1 MVDSLFEHHGPQIY
15 SQETAKN
22 KALAVGFTLS
32 SLLITVLYMC
42 ILDFAQSYVVPPKH
56 FPKRGWS
63 QLFFKPKV
71 NAPLVEPK
79 PGSKDFKKVL
89 KQGSDEVSR
98 LPMIGGDTGSIPLV
112 PESDETSSIRTNLT
126 ESRIIPMNGSLYHSR

>member
-22 KALAVGFTLS
+22 QALAVGFTLS
-32 SLLITVLYMC
+32 SLLVTVLYMC

-63 QLFFKPKV
+63 QVFFKPKV

-79 PGSKDFKKVL
+79 PGSKDFKEVL
-89 KQGSDEVSR
+89 KRGSEEVSR
-98 LPMIGGDTGSIPLV
+98 LFKILETGSILLV
-112 PESDETSSIRTNLT
+112 PGSDNTSSIRTNPT
-126 ESRIIPMNGSLYHSR
+126 GSRTILMNGSSCHSR